1 MRRSLLNKQPDADI
15 LHLPNNKRAYCTA
28 CSVPNQS
35 FARSRRT
42 GGLRQTPSR
51 SEEAASCIETQ
62 EETGYMKV
70 YRAEQIRNVALIS
83 HVGAGKTSLV
93 DAALFDS
100 GAVTRQGRVDDG
112 TSISDY
118 DPDELKRRMS
128 LNAKVLPVEW
138 KEHKINFIDTP
149 GYADFVG
156 EVKAGLRVA
165 DAALVVV
172 TAEKGV
178 EVGTELT
185 WQYADERNLPRMV
198 LVNKLDRENTSF
210 DNALESL
217 RNQFGLKVVP
227 LQLPIGEQANFKGVI
242 DLVTQKAYTFEGG
255 NKVQEVPI
263 PADMQD
269 RISTYREQLIESAVE
284 SDDTIMEKFLEGEEL
299 TDEEILS
306 VVKEGTRTGQLIPVL
321 CGSTAKNIGVQTLL
335 DAIVDYLPSAAD
347 TVPEDTKAFGDTLS
361 MFVFKTAAAQVGTI
375 SHFRVYTGS
384 LKPDMHVFNLQ
395 TKADERIGQIM
406 IPRGKMQENATE
418 VPAGDFGAVAKLSN
432 THTGDTLS
440 TSKDASPLEPINFPE
455 PTYTVAVFPKS
466 KADLDKMSNA
476 LARVVEEDRTLR
488 VTRDPETAD
497 VLLSGLGESHLQ
509 IVIEGIKRK
518 YGVDLE
524 AREPRISYRET
535 IRKKARANGRHKRQ
549 SGGHG
554 QFGDVWLEIE
564 PLPMDSPETFV
575 FEDRI
580 VGGVVPGQFIPGV
593 EKGVRDSL
601 KRGFISGNPMVYVK
615 VALVDGKYHPVDSS
629 AQSFE
634 IAASLGMQEAV
645 PLASPT
651 ILEPIMT
658 VTITVPEANMGDIM
672 SDINTKRGRVLGMTP
687 LGNGMQQITANV
699 PQAEML
705 HYATDL
711 RSITQG
717 RGSFKMEFYQY
728 EEVPA
733 NIQQEIIARYKK
745 SQEAEK

>member
-1 MRRSLLNKQPDADI
+1 
-15 LHLPNNKRAYCTA
+15 
-28 CSVPNQS
+28 
-35 FARSRRT
+35 
-42 GGLRQTPSR
+42 
-51 SEEAASCIETQ
+51 
-62 EETGYMKV
+62 MKV

-93 DAALFDS
+93 DAALYDS
-100 GAVTRQGRVDDG
+100 GAVTRQGKVDDG
-112 TSISDY
+112 SSVSDF

-128 LNAKVLPVEW
+128 LNVKVLPVEW
-138 KEHKINFIDTP
+138 KNTKINFIDTP

-198 LVNKLDRENTSF
+198 VINKLDRENTSF
-210 DNALESL
+210 DQALDSL
-217 RNQFGLKVVP
+217 RKQFGLKVVP
-227 LQLPIGEQANFKGVI
+227 LQIPVGEQAAFRGVV
-242 DLVTQKAYTFEGG
+242 DLVTQKAYTFEG
-255 NKVQEVPI
+255 NKAQEIPV
-263 PADMQD
+263 PADLQD
-269 RISTYREQLIESAVE
+269 RIGTYREQLIESAVE

-299 TDEEILS
+299 SDDEILS
-306 VVKEGTRTGQLIPVL
+306 VVKLGTRSGQLVPVL
-321 CGSTAKNIGVQTLL
+321 CAAGSKNIGVQTLL
-335 DAIVDYLPSAAD
+335 DAIVDYLPSAAES
-347 TVPEDTKAFGDTLS
+347 VPEDAQAFEGNLS
-361 MFVFKTAAAQVGTI
+361 LFVFKTAAQQVGTI
-375 SHFRVYTGS
+375 STFRVYTGT
-384 LKPDMHVFNLQ
+384 LKSDTHVFNVQ
-395 TKADERIGQIM
+395 TRSDERMGQLLT
-406 IPRGKMQENATE
+406 PRGKTQEPATE
-418 VPAGDFGAVAKLSN
+418 IPAGDIGAVAKLSN
-432 THTGDTLS
+432 THTGDTL
-440 TSKDASPLEPINFPE
+440 TSNKEATTPLEPINFPE
-455 PTYTVAVFPKS
+455 PCYSVAVFPRS
-466 KADLDKMSNA
+466 QSDLDKMSNA

-488 VTRDPETAD
+488 VNRDPETGD
-497 VLLSGLGESHLQ
+497 VLLSGMGESHLQ
-509 IVIEGIKRK
+509 IVVEGIKRK

-524 AREPRISYRET
+524 TREPRISYRET
-535 IRKKARANGRHKRQ
+535 IRKKAKAQGRHKRQ

-564 PLPMDSPETFV
+564 PLPRDGEETFV
-575 FEDRI
+575 FEDKI

-593 EKGVRDSL
+593 EKGVREAL

-645 PLASPT
+645 PQASPT
-651 ILEPIMT
+651 ILEPVMT
-658 VTITVPEANMGDIM
+658 VTITVPEANMGDVM

-687 LGNGMQQITANV
+687 VGNGMQQITANI

-717 RGSFKMEFYQY
+717 RGSFSMEFYQY

-733 NIQQEIIARYKK
+733 NIQQEIIAKYKK
-745 SQEAEK
+745 ESEK

>member
-1 MRRSLLNKQPDADI
+1 
-15 LHLPNNKRAYCTA
+15 
-28 CSVPNQS
+28 
-35 FARSRRT
+35 
-42 GGLRQTPSR
+42 
-51 SEEAASCIETQ
+51 
-62 EETGYMKV
+62 MKV
-70 YRAEQIRNVALIS
+70 YTAEHIRNVALIS
-83 HVGAGKTSLV
+83 HVGAGKTSLI
-93 DAALFDS
+93 DAALYDS
-100 GAVTRQGRVDDG
+100 GAVTRQGKVDDG
-112 TSISDY
+112 SSVADY
-118 DPDELKRRMS
+118 DPDELKRRMT
-128 LNAKVLPVEW
+128 LHAKVLPVEW
-138 KEHKINFIDTP
+138 KDTKINFIDTP

-156 EVKAGLRVA
+156 EVKAALRVA

-185 WQYADERNLPRMV
+185 WKYADERKLPRIV

-210 DNALESL
+210 ENALESL
-217 RNQFGLKVVP
+217 RDQFGLKVVP
-227 LQLPIGEQANFKGVI
+227 LQLPIGEQSGFRGVI

-255 NKVQEVPI
+255 NKVQEVSI
-263 PADMQD
+263 PADQKD

-284 SDDTIMEKFLEGEEL
+284 SDDAIMEKFLEGEEL
-299 TDEEILS
+299 SDEEILS
-306 VVKEGTRTGQLIPVL
+306 VVKLGTRTGQLIPVL
-321 CGSTAKNIGVQTLL
+321 CGAGSKNIGVQTLL

-347 TVPEDTKAFGDTLS
+347 AIADDAKAFGSNTAV
-361 MFVFKTAAAQVGTI
+361 FVFKTMAAQVGTI
-375 SHFRVYTGS
+375 SNFRVYSGA
-384 LKPDMHVFNLQ
+384 LKSDSHFTNLQ
-395 TKADERIGQIM
+395 TKADERIGQI
-406 IPRGKMQENATE
+406 IIQRGKNQENTSE
-418 VPAGDFGAVAKLSN
+418 VSAGDFGAVAKLSN

-440 TSKDASPLEPINFPE
+440 SSKEASPLEPINFPE
-455 PTYTVAVFPKS
+455 PSYTVAVYPKS

-476 LARVVEEDRTLR
+476 LARAVEEDRTLR
-488 VTRDPETAD
+488 VSRDPETAE
-497 VLLSGLGESHLQ
+497 VLISGTGESHLQ
-509 IVIEGIKRK
+509 ITLEGVKRK

-524 AREPRISYRET
+524 AREPRVSYRET

-564 PLPMDSPETFV
+564 PLPMSGEENFV
-575 FEDRI
+575 FEDKI
-580 VGGVVPGQFIPGV
+580 VGGVVPGQYIPGV

-645 PLASPT
+645 PIASPT
-651 ILEPIMT
+651 LLEPVMT
-658 VTITVPEANMGDIM
+658 ATITVPEAYMGDIM
-672 SDINTKRGRVLGMTP
+672 SDINSKRGRVLGMQS
-687 LGNGMQQITANV
+687 LGNGQQQITANI

-733 NIQQEIIARYKK
+733 NIQQEIIAKHKK
-745 SQEAEK
+745 TQEAEK

>member
-1 MRRSLLNKQPDADI
+1 
-15 LHLPNNKRAYCTA
+15 
-28 CSVPNQS
+28 
-35 FARSRRT
+35 
-42 GGLRQTPSR
+42 
-51 SEEAASCIETQ
+51 
-62 EETGYMKV
+62 MKV
-70 YRAEQIRNVALIS
+70 YTAENIRNVALIS

-93 DAALFDS
+93 DAALYDS
-100 GAVTRQGRVDDG
+100 GAVTRQGKVDDG
-112 TSISDY
+112 SSVADHDT
-118 DPDELKRRMS
+118 DELKRHMT

-138 KEHKINFIDTP
+138 KNTKINFIDTP
-149 GYADFVG
+149 GYTDFVG

-185 WQYADERNLPRMV
+185 WQYADERKLPRMV

-210 DNALESL
+210 DQALESL

-227 LQLPIGEQANFKGVI
+227 LQLPIGEQAGFRGVV
-242 DLVTQKAYTFEGG
+242 DLVSQKGYTFEGG
-255 NKVQEVPI
+255 NKVQEVTI
-263 PADMQD
+263 PAELKDK
-269 RISTYREQLIESAVE
+269 ISSFREQLIESAVE
-284 SDDTIMEKFLEGEEL
+284 SDDDVMEKFLEGEEL
-299 TDEEILS
+299 SDEEILS
-306 VVKEGTRTGQLIPVL
+306 VVKKGTRSGQLIPVL
-321 CGSTAKNIGVQTLL
+321 CGSGSKNIGVQTLL
-335 DAIVDYLPSAAD
+335 DAMVDYLPSAAD
-347 TVPEDTKAFGDTLS
+347 SVPEDAKAFDNTLS
-361 MFVFKTAAAQVGTI
+361 KFVFKTAAAQVGTI
-375 SHFRVYTGS
+375 SNFRVYTGT
-384 LKPDMHVFNLQ
+384 LKPDSHVYNVQ
-395 TKADERIGQIM
+395 TKADERIGQLI
-406 IPRGKMQENATE
+406 IPRGKTQDTATE
-418 VPAGDFGAVAKLSN
+418 IPAGDFGAVAKLSN
-432 THTGDTLS
+432 THTGDTLTS
-440 TSKDASPLEPINFPE
+440 SKDVTATLEPINFPQ
-455 PTYTVAVFPKS
+455 PSYTVAVFPKS

-488 VTRDPETAD
+488 VTRDPQTAE
-497 VLLSGLGESHLQ
+497 VLLAGIGESHIQ
-509 IVIEGIKRK
+509 ITIEGIKRK

-524 AREPRISYRET
+524 ARDPRISYRET

-564 PLPMDSPETFV
+564 PLPIGGEETFV
-575 FEDRI
+575 FEDKI

-645 PLASPT
+645 PLANPT

-658 VTITVPEANMGDIM
+658 VTITVPESNMGDVM

-687 LGNGMQQITANV
+687 VGNGMQQITANV

-705 HYATDL
+705 HYASDL

-717 RGSFKMEFYQY
+717 RGSFTMEFYQY
-728 EEVPA
+728 EEVPP
-733 NIQQEIIARYKK
+733 NVQQEIIAQYKK
-745 SQEAEK
+745 EKAEAEK